1 MRLRT
6 AQLDGP
12 AEAVP
17 VPAAWEL
24 DAISLGPAGGG
35 ARVQAPR
42 LRLRDL
48 MASTPSAAWPA
59 PAGRTSGQ
67 WPLAGVLTAGTPTTS
82 SNRTGQ
88 LPPMERSS
96 GRVEVEIVVGERCR
110 ERDRSRFAG
119 SWLQPTWRAFSSV
132 LCLLTGSRRPHMP
145 TSLAKRLLREGYA
158 YMT

>member
-119 SWLQPTWRAFSSV
+119 SWLQPTWRAFQFSA
-132 LCLLTGSRRPHMP
+132 LLAYRLAAPPHANQLSKKA
-145 TSLAKRLLREGYA
+145 T
-158 YMT
+158 T